1 MAKLFKPFEGAP
13 EYYCFGCSPSNPI
26 GLNLEF
32 EENDD
37 FVIANW
43 NPKPE
48 FQGFKNVLHG
58 GIQST
63 LMDEI
68 AAWCVNIKVGTAGVT
83 QDLNVKFHKAVYT
96 NTGTIKLKSHLIK
109 LEKNIAFIHVGL
121 YNKEEVLCSEGE
133 FKYFT
138 YPEPIAKK
146 KLFYPG
152 KDAFYKPSNF
162 IDNK

>member
-1 MAKLFKPFEGAP
+1 MNKLYKPFEGAT

-32 EENDD
+32 FEDNK
-37 FVIANW
+37 FVSAIW
-43 NPKPE
+43 EPRPE

-58 GIQST
+58 GIQTT

-83 QDLNVKFHKAVYT
+83 QELNVKFHKAIYT
-96 NTGTIKLKSHLIK
+96 NKGKIKLQSHLLK
-109 LEKNIAFIHVGL
+109 LEKNIAFIHVEL
-121 YNKEEVLCSEGE
+121 FNNDDILCSEGD

-138 YPEPIAKK
+138 YPERVAQK

-152 KDAFYKPSNF
+152 KEAFYKPS
-162 IDNK
+162 IYIK

>member
-1 MAKLFKPFEGAP
+1 MTKLFKPFEGAP

-32 EENDD
+32 IEDGE
-37 FVIANW
+37 FVKADW

-68 AAWCVNIKVGTAGVT
+68 AAWCVNIKVATAGVT
-83 QDLNVKFHKAVYT
+83 QELNVKFHKAVYT
-96 NTGTIKLKSHLIK
+96 NGGPIKLKSHLVMTD
-109 LEKNIAFIHVGL
+109 KNIAYIHVDL
-121 YNKEEVLCSEGE
+121 YNSKEELCSEGE

-138 YPEPIAKK
+138 YPEPIAKR

-152 KDAFYKPSNF
+152 KDAFYKPSLY
-162 IDNK
+162 IKP